1 MATKASL
8 LWTNL
13 VRTTVWRKR
22 LVAHTYGR
30 TLIVGLVLFVIF
42 IALLAQVQFSTPNL
56 ASTDDYYHIKFASLM
71 RSEGLKPAFPWLPLT
86 ILNSR
91 EFYDHHFLFH
101 VGLIPFTFGDL
112 RLGAKWASVV
122 FASLAFLSIWWLLRN
137 QRIPYAALW
146 SLGLLAVSEA
156 FIFRMSM
163 TRVQSL
169 SLAFLAFGLHFLLTG
184 KHKRLIPLAFLY
196 VWLYDAFPLILILTA
211 AYVLSTWLI
220 ERRLD
225 LRPLIYAGIGIGLGL
240 LINPYFPDNVV
251 FIYRHLAPKM
261 TERTAV
267 SVGNEWFPY
276 RTTTLLENSPLA
288 MVAFLGGVLALG
300 LQDRRMDTRTAT
312 GFTLA
317 VIFGLLLFQSRRF
330 VEYFPAFALIFAALA
345 WAPLLSG
352 LAVGAGSGNDS
363 TPRIGLLSRRKGLA
377 SAYKFR
383 SPAIVLALILLP
395 GMLLT
400 LQDAQASLQGTS
412 SYQRYAQ
419 ASAWLKANTP
429 AGARVFQTD
438 WDDFPRLFYYNT
450 YNTYLIGLDP
460 TYMQLYNA
468 DLYDQWVEITEG
480 KIDRPSE
487 FISPRFGAH
496 YVLTDLD
503 HKNFIARA
511 EKDSG
516 LKQVYRDDEAI
527 IYQISEP

>member
-1 MATKASL
+1 
-8 LWTNL
+8 
-13 VRTTVWRKR
+13 
-22 LVAHTYGR
+22 
-30 TLIVGLVLFVIF
+30 
-42 IALLAQVQFSTPNL
+42 
-56 ASTDDYYHIKFASLM
+56 
-71 RSEGLKPAFPWLPLT
+71 
-86 ILNSR
+86 
-91 EFYDHHFLFH
+91 
-101 VGLIPFTFGDL
+101 
-112 RLGAKWASVV
+112 
-122 FASLAFLSIWWLLRN
+122 
-137 QRIPYAALW
+137 
-146 SLGLLAVSEA
+146 
-156 FIFRMSM
+156 
-163 TRVQSL
+163 
-169 SLAFLAFGLHFLLTG
+169 
-184 KHKRLIPLAFLY
+184 
-196 VWLYDAFPLILILTA
+196 
-211 AYVLSTWLI
+211 
-220 ERRLD
+220 
-225 LRPLIYAGIGIGLGL
+225 L

-352 LAVGAGSGNDS
+352 RAVGAGSGNDS